1 MNLIA
6 LLIWFLIIPVWLKI
20 LTLSKR
26 SLMQPSAISILF
38 GFILIFQYLGLPLLY
53 FDVVSDIGGLKSI
66 TPNKSTVFYLFL
78 MNTFVTTCLLI
89 GYFIADKSI
98 VKPIRENQMIR
109 NNFEL
114 KSGDLFTS
122 LLLFAICSI
131 VLIVFINSIGFYN
144 VALIGLFSAADQLS
158 GISLRSN
165 MTDVMSGSHWYK
177 LFMKD
182 LLSIATISLLII
194 SINKKSFMLRMF
206 TFFSVFLCFFSFLLT
221 LEKAPIVGLIL
232 MISVGIVLSSQKGQ
246 FNLKALIILFI
257 FLLTLLSTMYI
268 LFMSDTKG
276 LLGAFES
283 IYKRVLTGSL
293 IPGYYYLE
301 YFPHIEDFILG
312 RSMPNPAN
320 LFPFESYNLTK
331 EISLWAFP
339 EDRKA
344 GISGSMP
351 AFFWG
356 EFYANFGVLAALL
369 GSAIIGFLLR
379 IIDYAIDN
387 RGNNPLIIALS
398 SWVIIHFAELSSTG
412 FTTYLLDVY
421 LIFSTVVVF
430 TLVIFQKLLF
440 SRT

>member
-1 MNLIA
+1 
-6 LLIWFLIIPVWLKI
+6 
-20 LTLSKR
+20 
-26 SLMQPSAISILF
+26 
-38 GFILIFQYLGLPLLY
+38 
-53 FDVVSDIGGLKSI
+53 
-66 TPNKSTVFYLFL
+66 
-78 MNTFVTTCLLI
+78 
-89 GYFIADKSI
+89 
-98 VKPIRENQMIR
+98 
-109 NNFEL
+109 
-114 KSGDLFTS
+114 
-122 LLLFAICSI
+122 
-131 VLIVFINSIGFYN
+131 
-144 VALIGLFSAADQLS
+144 
-158 GISLRSN
+158 
-165 MTDVMSGSHWYK
+165 
-177 LFMKD
+177 
-182 LLSIATISLLII
+182 
-194 SINKKSFMLRMF
+194 
-206 TFFSVFLCFFSFLLT
+206 
-221 LEKAPIVGLIL
+221 
-232 MISVGIVLSSQKGQ
+232 
-246 FNLKALIILFI
+246 
-257 FLLTLLSTMYI
+257 
-268 LFMSDTKG
+268 MSDTKG